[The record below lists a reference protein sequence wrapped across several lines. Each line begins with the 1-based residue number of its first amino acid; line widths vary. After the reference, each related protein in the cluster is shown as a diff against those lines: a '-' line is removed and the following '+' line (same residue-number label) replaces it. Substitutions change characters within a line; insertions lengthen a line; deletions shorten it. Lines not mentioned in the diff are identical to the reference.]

1 MSLGTPWMLLLLPL
15 VALAGWLMA
24 RARRL
29 QSDAACRLKG
39 IAPGNAP
46 VGLVRRDWFAL
57 WALEIGRAHV

>member
-29 QSDAACRLKG
+29 QRDAVCRLKG
-39 IAPGNAP
+39 FFLRSSSMPPSGKKLRNS
-46 VGLVRRDWFAL
+46 LSSL
-57 WALEIGRAHV
+57 